1 MKISVIFFAL
11 GTLLCLSCSGYHSL
25 STEFA
30 TLEVPYVK
38 GDDTG
43 ELTSSVIEAIT
54 SSSPYTYDPNGEYR
68 LEVECNE
75 VKQEN
80 IGFQYERNQE
90 GNLEDKLI
98 PSENRLFGN
107 ISFKLI
113 KSSNNQIVLGPI
125 KIEETVDYDFDFQ
138 PIQSSINTFSLGQ
151 ISYIDEASQSALT
164 PLYERF
170 AYRIVAFLNTFV
182 ENIQTEEELTDDI

>member
-1 MKISVIFFAL
+1 MKRTVIFFVL

-30 TLEVPYVK
+30 TLDVPYVK
-38 GDDTG
+38 GDETG
-43 ELTSSVIEAIT
+43 ELTSSIIEAIT
-54 SSSPYTYDPNGEYR
+54 SSSPYTYDQNGEYR
-68 LEVECNE
+68 LEVEFNE
-75 VKQEN
+75 IKQEN

-90 GNLEDKLI
+90 GNLENKLV

-113 KSSNNQIVLGPI
+113 ENSNNQTVLGPI
-125 KIEETVDYDFDFQ
+125 KIEESVDYDFDFQ
-138 PIQSSINTFSLGQ
+138 PTQSNINTFSLGQ
-151 ISYIDEASQSALT
+151 ISYIDEATQSALT

-170 AYRIVAFLNTFV
+170 AHRLVVFLNTFV
-182 ENIQTEEELTDDI
+182 ENVQTEEKVTNDI